1 MNLLDKFIAY
11 FAPETAVKRESW
23 RQALEE
29 YRSYDAGNYA
39 RLNSGWR
46 VTNQPAEL
54 EDRASRDV
62 VRARARDLE
71 RNSDIA
77 NAVTRA
83 YRRNVIGSGWA
94 LQANTGKASLNDD
107 VEKLW
112 RLWCKARNCDVTGQQ
127 SLNQILRMASDRKR
141 IDGGILFVK
150 RYTSDGVVP
159 FQLQMLEVD
168 DLDQMTLSP
177 HNEGNRV
184 IGGIELNSY
193 NKPQG
198 YWIRQYAPDG
208 YTPAN
213 PVYIEAKDVIFYFAK
228 RRPSQVREFSDLAP
242 SMTRIRDTQEYMTAV
257 SVKERIN
264 ACLSVFIKK
273 QLPPSGY
280 GRGSALDNARKHEYD
295 GKMLTPGMISEL
307 NAGDEVQV
315 VNPTGQSADA
325 TTFIKAQ
332 ERLIGSGQGLSYEAT
347 TRDMGDTNYSAARQ
361 GAIEDELSYEEDEE
375 QILDILDEIY
385 RTFFISAVLAGK
397 IDPGKRFW
405 DNVDTFV
412 DHTWI
417 KAPKRWIDP
426 LKETSATKTALMT
439 GQKTFKQIAA
449 ENGRDWK
456 QQIDDMAEVMEYGKQ
471 KGINMGGVIFDGK
484 VETQEEETET
494 SGEEAGA
501 QGAAASG
508 PGSGSAGQGDSS
520 GS

>member
-11 FAPETAVKRESW
+11 FAPETAVKREAW

-257 SVKERIN
+257 SVK
-264 ACLSVFIKK
+264 
-273 QLPPSGY
+273 
-280 GRGSALDNARKHEYD
+280 
-295 GKMLTPGMISEL
+295 
-307 NAGDEVQV
+307 
-315 VNPTGQSADA
+315 
-325 TTFIKAQ
+325 
-332 ERLIGSGQGLSYEAT
+332 
-347 TRDMGDTNYSAARQ
+347 
-361 GAIEDELSYEEDEE
+361 
-375 QILDILDEIY
+375 
-385 RTFFISAVLAGK
+385 
-397 IDPGKRFW
+397 
-405 DNVDTFV
+405 
-412 DHTWI
+412 
-417 KAPKRWIDP
+417 
-426 LKETSATKTALMT
+426 
-439 GQKTFKQIAA
+439 
-449 ENGRDWK
+449 
-456 QQIDDMAEVMEYGKQ
+456 
-471 KGINMGGVIFDGK
+471 
-484 VETQEEETET
+484 
-494 SGEEAGA
+494 
-501 QGAAASG
+501 
-508 PGSGSAGQGDSS
+508 
-520 GS
+520 